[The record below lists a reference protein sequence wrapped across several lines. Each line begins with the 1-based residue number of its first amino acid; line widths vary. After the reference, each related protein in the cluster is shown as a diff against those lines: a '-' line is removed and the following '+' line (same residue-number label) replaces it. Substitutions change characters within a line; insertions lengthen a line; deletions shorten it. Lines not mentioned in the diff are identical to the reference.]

1 MEEVY
6 LRFPHLSENIFGR
19 LNFESLA
26 KCKEVSRSWY
36 QNLDNMKFLTIRAN
50 KVKGAIE
57 IVKKLGQ
64 IQDDQITFDME
75 TRKQI
80 IDHARKGSFFLVH
93 IKIME
98 SIDSLYGSGQPR
110 FIYPL
115 LVTAGDG
122 WTLLHFAAASG
133 HFEVVKY
140 LMENYDNKNPKSGGS
155 SGETPLHCAARF
167 GRLDVVKFI
176 MCNVLNMN
184 PKDKNGE
191 TPFHYAA
198 RWGKIFFAI

>member
-57 IVKKLGQ
+57 IVEKLGQ
-64 IQDDQITFDME
+64 IQDEITFDME

-93 IKIME
+93 IRIME
-98 SIDSLYGSGQPR
+98 SIGFLYA
-110 FIYPL
+110 L
-115 LVTAGDG
+115 AGDG
-122 WTLLHFAAASG
+122 WTPLHHAAATG

-140 LMENYDNKNPKSGGS
+140 IMENYDYKNPKSDGS

-167 GRLDVVKFI
+167 GRLDVVKYI
-176 MCNVLNMN
+176 MCNVLDMN
-184 PKDKNGE
+184 PMDKNGE
-191 TPFHYAA
+191 TPFHCAA
-198 RWGKIFFAI
+198 RGGKIFLLYMYLFVCF